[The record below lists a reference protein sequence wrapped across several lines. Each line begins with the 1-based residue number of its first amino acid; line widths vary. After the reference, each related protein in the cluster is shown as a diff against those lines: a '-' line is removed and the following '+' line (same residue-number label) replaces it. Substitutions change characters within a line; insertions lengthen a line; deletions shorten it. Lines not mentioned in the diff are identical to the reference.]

1 MQTPRGEGQRVGAN
15 SLPADSVLSPLL
27 PNRPDESGSTC
38 LKVFQGLSKLI
49 RKGLRMVPST

>member
-38 LKVFQGLSKLI
+38 LKVF
-49 RKGLRMVPST
+49 